1 MGRAG
6 FVLPMNTRRTLPIV
20 RLGCFVALFLL
31 IGISLCRAQGPISI
45 YARFLDGT
53 GVWAGES
60 TKPGRSGWA
69 DLTNLA
75 FGGENAVTIGGG
87 GGGSTARLS
96 FDDIVL
102 GKKVDRLTPQ
112 IFANLASGSSLN
124 AANANGDVT
133 FEFARPFVSGGSE
146 VTFLRL
152 EYRFVFFTKQGSST
166 TEDDDV
172 VKDNVTMTAG
182 ATRITFWP
190 ILANGSQGTPIVKSW
205 SVVLNNNT
213 FNVN

>member
-1 MGRAG
+1 MT
-6 FVLPMNTRRTLPIV
+6 TRRTSRIV
-20 RLGCFVALFLL
+20 RFGCSVALFLL
-31 IGISLCRAQGPISI
+31 IGASLGRAQGPISI

-60 TKPGRSGWA
+60 TKPGRTGWA
-69 DLTNLA
+69 DLMNLA

-87 GGGSTARLS
+87 GGGGTTARLS
-96 FDDIVL
+96 FDDVVL
-102 GKKVDRLTPQ
+102 AKKVDRLTPQ

-124 AANANGDVT
+124 ANNANGDVT
-133 FEFARPFVSGGSE
+133 FEFARSFVSGGNE
-146 VTFLRL
+146 VTFLRV
-152 EYRFVFFTKQGSST
+152 EYRLVFFTKQGSST
-166 TEDDDV
+166 SEGDDI

-182 ATRITFWP
+182 ATRITYWP
-190 ILANGSQGTPIVKSW
+190 ILANGSQGTPIIKSW